1 MTSFFPGGR
10 TGSRGSIASDETR
23 RHLAEVLIEAADE
36 LVARLDRKDAHEG
49 AGEDRIAGRKG
60 STELAELVG
69 KPGDG
74 GHRIAENRES
84 LEKVTGSGG
93 SIQWNLYV
101 RVGDRLVAQ
110 RIDYTPPGGGAS
122 SIAMRYFTTDHL
134 GSVAVITDELGA
146 VVERLSFDAWGK
158 RRHPD
163 GTDDPSGSITSQT
176 TRGFTG
182 HEMIDEV
189 GLVNMNGRVYDP
201 EIGRFMSA
209 DPFVQDPTNTQSL
222 NRYSYVGN
230 NPLSY
235 TDPSGYFLKK
245 IWKALVAIVVAVIFM
260 QPWMISAIG
269 TALGTTGIASTIA
282 SAAIGGAIAGGIV
295 GGGNLRSILT
305 GAISGAAFAGLGGID
320 FTSAGLGAEVMAYG
334 MTGGITSVIGGG
346 EFQSGFLAAGF
357 AALAGPDIAKFADKA
372 GKGTASVVAGTAASA
387 VAGGIGSVL
396 GGGKFE
402 NGAVTGAFAYAVGR
416 AMGPSEGDDW
426 GSAKGKYAA
435 NDNGTMSDVFAG
447 DHGYP
452 AGPNLICSAEKR
464 CSAAE
469 VASEYSKVR
478 SGIPGNTSAETIK
491 SGQVYTVYQNGVP
504 VGQVRSYVGVDGLT
518 VVNVTEP
525 NHILFDGWAS
535 RRAYQSADGAW
546 YSVTHGSGTNYYGGA
561 FMAAANQILGPVIFN
576 KMDNAIA
583 ERLGAA
589 TR

>member
-1 MTSFFPGGR
+1 
-10 TGSRGSIASDETR
+10 
-23 RHLAEVLIEAADE
+23 
-36 LVARLDRKDAHEG
+36 
-49 AGEDRIAGRKG
+49 
-60 STELAELVG
+60 
-69 KPGDG
+69 
-74 GHRIAENRES
+74 
-84 LEKVTGSGG
+84 
-93 SIQWNLYV
+93 
-101 RVGDRLVAQ
+101 
-110 RIDYTPPGGGAS
+110 
-122 SIAMRYFTTDHL
+122 MRYFTTDHL

-269 TALGTTGIASTIA
+269 TALGTTGLASTIA

-320 FTSAGLGAEVMAYG
+320 FTSAGLGAELMAYG

-357 AALAGPDIAKFADKA
+357 AALAGPGIQKFADKA

-402 NGAVTGAFAYAVGR
+402 NGAVTGAFAYALGR
-416 AMGPSEGDDW
+416 AMQ
-426 GSAKGKYAA
+426 AA
-435 NDNGTMSDVFAG
+435 NDNAKSGSQYAHANTGTVTDAPDFLG
-447 DHGYP
+447 DSSKL
-452 AGPNLICSAEKR
+452 AKWAKR
-464 CSAAE
+464 GGLLGIFEEAVNIIADN
-469 VASEYSKVR
+469 VTSKV
-478 SGIPGNTSAETIK
+478 E
-491 SGQVYTVYQNGVP
+491 YTVYRVF
-504 VGQVRSYVGVDGLT
+504 DGLKARWDGVSWT
-518 VVNVTEP
+518 TENPASMP
-525 NHILFDGWAS
+525 NWRDKLAVYPVWNEGTM
-535 RRAYQSADGAW
+535 YVQGT
-546 YSVTHGSGTNYYGGA
+546 VTHADLNTGRVLFSGNPGSIAGPMPYNAAYGGGPYSGTGVEWKIPDARNTVK
-561 FMAAANQILGPVIFN
+561 NPVFR
-576 KMDNAIA
+576 MMP
-583 ERLGAA
+583 
-589 TR
+589 

>member
-1 MTSFFPGGR
+1 
-10 TGSRGSIASDETR
+10 
-23 RHLAEVLIEAADE
+23 
-36 LVARLDRKDAHEG
+36 
-49 AGEDRIAGRKG
+49 
-60 STELAELVG
+60 
-69 KPGDG
+69 
-74 GHRIAENRES
+74 
-84 LEKVTGSGG
+84 
-93 SIQWNLYV
+93 
-101 RVGDRLVAQ
+101 
-110 RIDYTPPGGGAS
+110 
-122 SIAMRYFTTDHL
+122 MRYFTTDHL

-158 RRHPD
+158 RRHAD
-163 GTDDPSGSITSQT
+163 GTDDPSGTITSQT
-176 TRGFTG
+176 SRGFTG

-269 TALGTTGIASTIA
+269 GALGLGSAGLAATVA

-357 AALAGPDIAKFADKA
+357 AALAGPGIQKFADKA

-402 NGAVTGAFAYAVGR
+402 NGAVTGAFSYAVGR
-416 AMGPSEGDDW
+416 AIGSEQR
-426 GSAKGKYAA
+426 SSRAA
-435 NDNGTMSDVFAG
+435 NKQSNTEEETSLFFCKKCIVSPLSDKLVIAGTFGEVNWTGMPPLSELELILEK
-447 DHGYP
+447 HGFGSVLGKSKFLPQYSNP
-452 AGPNLICSAEKR
+452 QSLKQL
-464 CSAAE
+464 
-469 VASEYSKVR
+469 ASYAYYYGVETAR
-478 SGIPGNTSAETIK
+478 GIPPGSNGYTLTAE
-491 SGQVYTVYQNGVP
+491 YPVP
-504 VGQVRSYVGVDGLT
+504 VGVDAFLGTTNRYVVYTTPYTSYSAGGFT
-518 VVNVTEP
+518 VNIRTVTNMFP
-525 NHILFDGWAS
+525 
-535 RRAYQSADGAW
+535 RAEGQ
-546 YSVTHGSGTNYYGGA
+546 
-561 FMAAANQILGPVIFN
+561 
-576 KMDNAIA
+576 
-583 ERLGAA
+583 
-589 TR
+589 